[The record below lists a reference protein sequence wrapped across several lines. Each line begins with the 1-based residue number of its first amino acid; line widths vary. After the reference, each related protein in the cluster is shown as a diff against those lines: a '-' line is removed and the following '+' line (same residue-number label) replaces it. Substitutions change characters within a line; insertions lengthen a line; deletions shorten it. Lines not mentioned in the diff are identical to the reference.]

1 MTTAA
6 PPPAARGSIFL
17 GVDVGTGSARA
28 GRFCSPFLW
37 ADKYRADYVFDCVIS
52 LFDDNGRLLGSASC
66 PIQIWK
72 DGDCIEQS
80 STDIWLAICTSVKAA
95 CSLANVSGD
104 EVTSLGFSATCS
116 LVAIDDEGE
125 PVTVSW
131 SGDQEEML

>member
-6 PPPAARGSIFL
+6 PPPAARGSVFL

-28 GRFCSPFLW
+28 G
-37 ADKYRADYVFDCVIS
+37 

-72 DGDCIEQS
+72 DGDCVEQS
-80 STDIWLAICTSVKAA
+80 STDIWLAVCTSVKAA
-95 CSLANVSGD
+95 CSLANVFGD

-116 LVAIDDEGE
+116 LAYGLTIYEGKLVLCAVAIDDEE
-125 PVTVSW
+125 N
-131 SGDQEEML
+131 L